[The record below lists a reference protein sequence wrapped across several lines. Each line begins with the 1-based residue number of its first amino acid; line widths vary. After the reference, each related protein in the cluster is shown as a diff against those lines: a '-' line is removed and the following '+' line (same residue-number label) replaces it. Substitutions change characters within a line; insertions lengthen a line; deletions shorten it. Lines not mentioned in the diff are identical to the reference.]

1 MSLIRQFIVFATIS
15 LSLGLSAAQSAPKS
29 ETKVHNNFRVNWSSI
44 TYNKRLKLSNPV
56 VAKGRQ
62 RELMEGLSI
71 SCQIEILDPSRVLG
85 ICWEPIIEKIVDDK
99 GKSVE
104 IGSVSRGSGDMK
116 YDLLRYRRRSVRTSP
131 RLENAIRYALGLRR
145 KTISRPKW
153 VKELESNRMQINLDA
168 GLSKQPGENIARVE
182 GHFYALVT
190 ESLEYVDVPFK
201 RSDDWVRLTPDMA
214 IRVGHA
220 SCEESKSQ
228 YYLSVSE
235 RPENAGSMSPMH
247 VHDYLPDRLVVAR
260 QLLDPYDKPICH
272 PLAIRYLPKSLNDR
286 GEAARGTGVGQIKKI
301 RFVIA
306 VNVRHRKIPYVLE
319 NIPLPKP

>member
-1 MSLIRQFIVFATIS
+1 MVFATIT

-29 ETKVHNNFRVNWSSI
+29 ETKVHNNFKVNWSSI
-44 TYNKRLKLSNPV
+44 TYKKSLKLRNPA

-62 RELMEGLSI
+62 RELVEGLSI
-71 SCQIEILDPSRVLG
+71 SCQIEVLEPSRVLG
-85 ICWEPIIEKIVDDK
+85 LCREPIIEKIIDDK

-131 RLENAIRYALGLRR
+131 RLKNAIRSALGLRR

-153 VKELESNRMQINLDA
+153 FKELESSGMQINLDVE
-168 GLSKQPGENIARVE
+168 LSKQPGEKIARVE

-201 RSDDWVRLTPDMA
+201 RSDDDWVRLTPDME
-214 IRVGHA
+214 IRLPNPW
-220 SCEESKSQ
+220 CEESRYRLQ
-228 YYLSVSE
+228 IRA
-235 RPENAGSMSPMH
+235 RPDEDRSTASFH
-247 VHDYLPDRLVVAR
+247 VH
-260 QLLDPYDKPICH
+260 
-272 PLAIRYLPKSLNDR
+272 RYLPNRLLVERRVLGPDDKLIDHPTAIR
-286 GEAARGTGVGQIKKI
+286 GLPRLIIDECAVYGGKGLGQIEKV

-306 VNVRHRKIPYVLE
+306 VNPTHYEIPFVLE
-319 NIPLPKP
+319 NIPLPRP